1 MISQEIYL
9 EKYDWKV
16 LVFYGLESSDTDEVC
31 NSLVQIGC
39 TRESKAQ
46 GSIAYEEYR
55 TQVLPTPILQVGRA
69 WLLLAGPHQNMSS

>member
-39 TRESKAQ
+39 TEKAVENA
-46 GSIAYEEYR
+46 GSIAYEECR
-55 TQVLPTPILQVGRA
+55 TQV
-69 WLLLAGPHQNMSS
+69 

>member
-39 TRESKAQ
+39 TEKAVESAREHCLR
-46 GSIAYEEYR
+46 GI
-55 TQVLPTPILQVGRA
+55 QVLPTPILQVGRA

>member
-39 TRESKAQ
+39 TEKAVEAQ
-46 GSIAYEEYR
+46 ESIAYVEYR
-55 TQVLPTPILQVGRA
+55 TQV
-69 WLLLAGPHQNMSS
+69 